1 MSAVTVPEVTLP
13 SFSRLARLAGPI
25 VFAQMAF
32 FGMNTTDTIVAGR
45 LGPEVLAG
53 VALGGTMLMVGMTL
67 LIGFG
72 LAVSPGVAHRVG
84 AQSDSGEIARFS
96 ASALAL
102 MVTLWS
108 LWGLLLWL
116 FPPLLLSWLPLE
128 PVVRS
133 EAIAYLRALSLG
145 TPFLGVFFALRNTLE
160 GLGYSRPV
168 MWIGFSALLLNIPLD
183 MALMTGWGPLPALGA
198 MGCGLATALVQCW
211 LAAAMLW
218 LFWRDPRF
226 LAFRPQGRPQR
237 AAIVEILHQGFP
249 IGAALASETALFA
262 AGGLVMTRFGTATI
276 GASQIALNFTGMMF
290 MIALGL
296 GQAVA
301 VLVGQAAG
309 ARQAAAVRR
318 IGALG
323 YQSMCVLSGG
333 LALILLLLPQPIVRL
348 YSDDPEVIAIAVS
361 FLKIAG
367 AFHLVDAL
375 QALGS
380 GVLRGLKD
388 TAFVMRATTF
398 AYWGV
403 GGLGFVWMFQVQ
415 QAGPQAVWWVYCAAL
430 ATAAALLGLRFWWQ
444 ARRLPTIYQEK
455 SA

>member
-1 MSAVTVPEVTLP
+1 
-13 SFSRLARLAGPI
+13 
-25 VFAQMAF
+25 
-32 FGMNTTDTIVAGR
+32 
-45 LGPEVLAG
+45 
-53 VALGGTMLMVGMTL
+53 
-67 LIGFG
+67 
-72 LAVSPGVAHRVG
+72 
-84 AQSDSGEIARFS
+84 
-96 ASALAL
+96 
-102 MVTLWS
+102 
-108 LWGLLLWL
+108 
-116 FPPLLLSWLPLE
+116 
-128 PVVRS
+128 
-133 EAIAYLRALSLG
+133 
-145 TPFLGVFFALRNTLE
+145 
-160 GLGYSRPV
+160 
-168 MWIGFSALLLNIPLD
+168 
-183 MALMTGWGPLPALGA
+183 
-198 MGCGLATALVQCW
+198 
-211 LAAAMLW
+211 
-218 LFWRDPRF
+218 
-226 LAFRPQGRPQR
+226 
-237 AAIVEILHQGFP
+237 
-249 IGAALASETALFA
+249 
-262 AGGLVMTRFGTATI
+262 MTRFGTATI